1 MFGSVPPRQLAGPV
15 LLAIAGA
22 LLPQLLNGYVLFVIN
37 ALMVTAV
44 LALGL
49 DLLVGRAG
57 QFAFSHMAFYG
68 IGSYGTAYCLLHWG
82 LPTPVGA
89 VIAAGLSALVSL
101 VIALPAAR
109 LRAIYLALATF
120 GFAQAA
126 FWGFQNALPLTGGPD
141 GQRLQSADLFGYRII
156 DDARAMPVLAAT
168 LALVLLASLYLYRS
182 RLGRALVAIR
192 DSEHVAA
199 VSGIDVRRTKVIAFV
214 LSSTYASIAG
224 SMLTVQTS
232 FINPETFNSGA
243 VILVLAM
250 LVVGG
255 SGSIAG
261 TLVGVVTIGLL
272 PDLLRNAPAGLLIWQ
287 EVIYGAILLL
297 SIMFMPHGIR
307 GAVLAGFRRS
317 GFRRAGVRRARA

>member
-1 MFGSVPPRQLAGPV
+1 MFGPLPPRQFAGPV
-15 LLAIAGA
+15 LLVLAGF
-22 LLPQLLNGYVLFVIN
+22 LMPYVLNGYILFIAN

-82 LPTPVGA
+82 LPTPIGA
-89 VIAAGLSALVSL
+89 VIAAIVSMLVSL
-101 VIALPAAR
+101 LIAIPAAR
-109 LRAIYLALATF
+109 LRTIYLALATF

-126 FWGFQNALPLTGGPD
+126 YWVFQNWLPVTGGPD
-141 GQRLQSADLFGYRII
+141 GQRLQPANLFGFQVTS
-156 DDARAMPVLAAT
+156 DARAMPVLATT
-168 LALVLLASLYLYRS
+168 LALVLLASLYFYRS
-182 RLGRALVAIR
+182 RTGRALIAIR

-199 VSGIDVRRTKVIAFV
+199 VSGIDVQRIKVIAFV
-214 LSSTYASIAG
+214 LSSIYASIAG

-255 SGSIAG
+255 AGSIVG
-261 TLVGVVTIGLL
+261 TLIGVITIGLL
-272 PDLLRNAPAGLLIWQ
+272 PDILRNAPAGLLIWQ

-297 SIMFMPHGIR
+297 SIMFMPQGIK
-307 GAVLAGFRRS
+307 GAVEAGMTRGHS
-317 GFRRAGVRRARA
+317 